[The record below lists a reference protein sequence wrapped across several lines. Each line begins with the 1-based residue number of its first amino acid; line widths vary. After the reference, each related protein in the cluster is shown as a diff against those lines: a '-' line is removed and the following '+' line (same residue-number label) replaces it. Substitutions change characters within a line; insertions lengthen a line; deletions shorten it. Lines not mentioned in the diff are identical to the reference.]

1 MRVSY
6 IIDLKTLDFLPA
18 SIKESDSSNR
28 FEQLIINGFH
38 MYLSVYHPCEYDAKA
53 SHIVMVLLKTY
64 YKKVFYCYLYKSIF
78 GEMIWLRF

>member
-1 MRVSY
+1 MRVFY

-18 SIKESDSSNR
+18 SIKEADSSNS

-38 MYLSVYHPCEYDAKA
+38 MSLFVYHPCEYDAKA
-53 SHIVMVLLKTY
+53 SYNVMVLLKTY